1 MDSKKTSITIQLNEL
16 GIPIKSGLVGFI
28 EDNSFV
34 VVNLDKLVITK
45 EKEVL
50 MILQEI
56 ADERKRQ
63 DIKWGE
69 QNHHPY
75 KWLAILGEEVGEADR
90 AALEGNLVEYHKEL
104 IQVAAVAI
112 AAIESLNRHEARRL

>member
-50 MILQEI
+50 
-56 ADERKRQ
+56 K
-63 DIKWGE
+63 
-69 QNHHPY
+69 
-75 KWLAILGEEVGEADR
+75 
-90 AALEGNLVEYHKEL
+90 
-104 IQVAAVAI
+104 
-112 AAIESLNRHEARRL
+112 